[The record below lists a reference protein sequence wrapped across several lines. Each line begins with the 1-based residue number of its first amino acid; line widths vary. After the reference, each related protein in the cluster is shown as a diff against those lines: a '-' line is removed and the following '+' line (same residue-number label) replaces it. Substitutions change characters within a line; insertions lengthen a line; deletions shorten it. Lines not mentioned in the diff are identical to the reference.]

1 MFVFGI
7 PVEAIVGIALIVAV
21 FTALIITVCKDT
33 SVPQAIANH
42 RRNSYENYSTPDVY
56 ERHYGYDR
64 RNSGNYDY

>member
-33 SVPQAIANH
+33 YGPQAIANY
-42 RRNSYENYSTPDVY
+42 RRNRYENYSTPDVY

-64 RNSGNYDY
+64 KKSGFYN